1 MCSFITPNRLV
12 LTSCYLVLFVSCICL
27 FQLFFISFCY
37 RARENILIS
46 CINIWR
52 FMEPFLEF
60 RYVLL
65 SFILTSKYNEHWI
78 NFIKTFCVIPSW
90 LLPQALMVR
99 IFVNNIFREQEEEI
113 KKNVPDYVITHG
125 ILSKPDL
132 EKLLQDT
139 KVCISFLCI
148 WSC

>member
-1 MCSFITPNRLV
+1 
-12 LTSCYLVLFVSCICL
+12 
-27 FQLFFISFCY
+27 
-37 RARENILIS
+37 
-46 CINIWR
+46 
-52 FMEPFLEF
+52 MEPFLEF

-65 SFILTSKYNEHWI
+65 GFILTSKYNKHW
-78 NFIKTFCVIPSW
+78 FIKTFCVIPSW
-90 LLPQALMVR
+90 LLPQALIVK

-139 KVCISFLCI
+139 KVCFSFFCI